1 MATTFGDVYQRL
13 SDCYPDPRE
22 RGRRFEP
29 LMEKVLRTDRAFR
42 ARFAKVWPWSEW
54 PGRDG
59 HDNWCDIVAERHD
72 GGLTAIQC
80 KCYDPERTLY
90 QGDLE
95 SFLGRDDARFDEL
108 VVVSTTPNWSPNL
121 LRTLSNRKTPVQ
133 RLDLFGLEATT
144 IDWDA
149 YLEDEAAPLRE
160 RPRKEILDHQ
170 KQALADVFTGLGA
183 HDRGRLI
190 MACGTGK
197 TFTALRAAEEIAG
210 SGGRVL
216 FAAPSIS
223 LVAQALRE
231 WGQDAV
237 LPIRAF
243 AVCSDARV
251 AGDDTGAH
259 PYDLPIP
266 PTTDPRR
273 LAAAGAEDAP
283 DRLTVVFSTY
293 QSMAVIRDAQAQ
305 GLPPFDLVICD
316 EAHRTTG
323 HTLTGEERS
332 AFLLVHDSEAI
343 HARKRLYMTATPRI
357 YGDAGKAKAEKH
369 NVYLASMDDE
379 ATYGPELHRLGFA
392 SSVEQGLLS
401 DYRVLVLV
409 INERTIARDFQ
420 RHLGDADIALDDL
433 GRVLGCLNGLAKRD
447 PGSDRFKD
455 DPAPMRRAVAF
466 SNTIKKSKYF
476 TELVA
481 AVQDETGVAER
492 AIAVETRHVDG
503 KSGVLRRSRELDW
516 LRTET
521 GIMGDRCHVLSNA
534 RCLTEGIDVP
544 ALDAVLFLQPRKSQ
558 IDVVQAVGR
567 VMRRAQDKRYGY
579 VILPVVVP
587 EGMDPSA
594 ALDRNEVYGHV
605 WEVLQALRSHDERF
619 DAESNQIDLDGKD
632 SKRIGIIGIGS
643 PDGDKKDGTAVA
655 AVAAVQAGLAFG
667 WGEHQDAILARIVLR
682 CGDRKYWAQWA
693 ESVAGIASAHR
704 TRIDALIEGADPAL
718 AQRFDE
724 FVTALQDNLNDSISR
739 EDAAALLS
747 QHLITEPVFEAL
759 FGGSE
764 FTARNP
770 VSQAMQRMIRELEE
784 HGLEAETRELE
795 DFYASVRRRVKG
807 IDSAEG
813 RQRVAAELY
822 DRFFRVAFPR
832 DAERLGIVYTPV
844 EIVDFI
850 NRSVAELLREHFG
863 ASLGDEGVHILDPFT
878 GTGTFIVRLLQ
889 SGVIGPDDLLR
900 KYSREL
906 HANEILL
913 LAYYIAAVNIENAY
927 GDLLA
932 AQQRETE
939 YEPFGGIV
947 LTDTFQSSEAGDRRD
962 TAMFPRN
969 NARIERQ
976 LALDIRV
983 IIGNPPYSRMQGSHE
998 DDNRNQSYPTLDAR
1012 IAESYIAR
1020 SDSKGLK
1027 NPLYDDYVRAIRW
1040 ASDRVRDGDGGIIG
1054 FVTNGGFL
1062 DSKSF
1067 DGFRKTVAAEF
1078 HEVYVYN
1085 LRGNQRTSG
1094 ETSRR
1099 EGGKIFGSGSRAGVA
1114 ILLLVKRPEAV
1125 TEPATIR
1132 YHDIGD
1138 SLSRDEKLAI
1148 IADSKL
1154 KEIAWEEIT
1163 PNAASD
1169 WINQRS
1175 PAFLA
1180 LRPVALVQSEASALN
1195 ALQPLF
1201 GVSSRGLTTARD
1213 AWVFNS
1219 SSSKLRETVDR
1230 QVKFYNAQVE
1240 TLKRGAT
1247 APERDPRRFKW
1258 DGSAEKRA
1266 RRGLRAKVRASG
1278 FHTAAYRPFFQQH
1291 FYMDRVLNNSV
1302 YQLPRLF
1309 PTPDTRT
1316 PCIIVEIGLRA
1327 PGRAPAVLAIDAVPD
1342 IGIGAGASGLA
1353 CQVLPRYAYDLPQEA
1368 LVGASPAP
1376 SEMQRRDNISPATL
1390 AAYCARYGEDVTADH
1405 VLRLC
1410 LRPPALPRVPRALRR
1425 RLGQAVAPHPRGGHR
1440 RGLPRLR

>member
-1 MATTFGDVYQRL
+1 MPATFGDVYAKLCER
-13 SDCYPDPRE
+13 YPDPQQ
-22 RGRRFEP
+22 RGREGFES
-29 LMEKVLRTDRAFR
+29 LVAQILRTDRQFRQRFR
-42 ARFAKVWPWSEW
+42 AVWPWTEW

-59 HDNWCDIVAERHD
+59 HDNWCDIVAERPD

-90 QGDLE
+90 QSDIE

-108 VVVSTTPNWSPNL
+108 IVVSTTPNWSPNL

-149 YLEDEAAPLRE
+149 YLDDEAAPLRE

-170 KQALADVFTGLGA
+170 KQALTDVFAGFED
-183 HDRGRLI
+183 HDRGKLI

-243 AVCSDARV
+243 AVCSDAKV
-251 AGDDTGAH
+251 AGDGVGAH

-266 PTTDPRR
+266 PTTDPGR

-293 QSMAVIRDAQAQ
+293 QSMAVIRDAQAK

-332 AFLLVHDSEAI
+332 AFLLVHDSAAI
-343 HARKRLYMTATPRI
+343 RARKRLYMTATPRI

-379 ATYGPELHRLGFA
+379 DTYGPELHRLGFA
-392 SSVEQGLLS
+392 ASVERGLLS

-409 INERTIARDFQ
+409 INEGTVARDFQ
-420 RHLGDADIALDDL
+420 RHLGDPDVALDDL

-447 PGSDRFKD
+447 PDSDRFKD

-466 SNTIKKSKYF
+466 SNTIKKSQYF
-476 TELVA
+476 TELVG
-481 AVQDETGVAER
+481 AVQDEAGVAER

-503 KSGVLRRSRELDW
+503 KSGVLRRSRALDW

-521 GIMGDRCHVLSNA
+521 PIMGDRCHVLSNA

-567 VMRRAQDKRYGY
+567 VMRRAEDKRYGY

-619 DAESNQIDLDGKD
+619 NAEINQLDLDGKD

-643 PDGDKKDGTAVA
+643 PDGDEKDGTAA
-655 AVAAVQAGLAFG
+655 AAAATVQAGLALG

-704 TRIDALIEGADPAL
+704 TRIDALIAGADPTL

-724 FVTALQDNLNDSISR
+724 FVAALQDNLNDSISH

-759 FGGSE
+759 FGGSD

-770 VSQAMQRMIRELEE
+770 VSQAMQRMIRELEV

-795 DFYASVRRRVKG
+795 EFYDSVRRRVEG
-807 IDSAEG
+807 VESAEG
-813 RQRVAAELY
+813 RQTVAMELY

-844 EIVDFI
+844 AIVDFI

-863 ASLGDEGVHILDPFT
+863 AALSDEGVHIIDPFT

-889 SGVIGPDDLLR
+889 SGVIGPDDLPR
-900 KYSREL
+900 KYSQEL

-927 GDLLA
+927 GDMLT
-932 AQQRETE
+932 AQQREAE

-983 IIGNPPYSRMQGSHE
+983 IISNPPWSQKQGRHE
-998 DDNRNQSYPTLDAR
+998 DDNANQPYPTLDAR
-1012 IAESYIAR
+1012 IAENYIAY
-1020 SDSKGLK
+1020 SDSKGNK
-1027 NPLYDDYVRAIRW
+1027 NTLYDSYVRAIRW
-1040 ASDRVRDGDGGIIG
+1040 ASDRVRDGDGGIVG
-1054 FVTNGGFL
+1054 FVTNSGFL
-1062 DSKSF
+1062 DGKSF
-1067 DGFRKTVAAEF
+1067 DGVRKVLAAEF
-1078 HEVYVYN
+1078 HAIYVYN

-1114 ILLLVKRPEAV
+1114 ILLLVKRPESVTAPAV
-1125 TEPATIR
+1125 IHYR
-1132 YHDIGD
+1132 DIGD
-1138 SLSRDEKLAI
+1138 SLSRDVKLATVEQ
-1148 IADSKL
+1148 ATL
-1154 KEIAWEEIT
+1154 ETVPWQTIT
-1163 PNAASD
+1163 PNAQGD

-1175 PAFLA
+1175 PEYLA
-1180 LRPVALVQSEASALN
+1180 LRPVALIPSEPNPPTAPH
-1195 ALQPLF
+1195 PLF
-1201 GVSSRGLTTARD
+1201 TRSARGIETGRD
-1213 AWVFNS
+1213 AWVLNS
-1219 SSSKLRETVDR
+1219 SSPKLHDSGEPASSVLQRAGR
-1230 QVKFYNAQVE
+1230 GVK
-1240 TLKRGAT
+1240 
-1247 APERDPRRFKW
+1247 PRRH
-1258 DGSAEKRA
+1258 STRA
-1266 RRGLRAKVRASG
+1266 RL
-1278 FHTAAYRPFFQQH
+1278 
-1291 FYMDRVLNNSV
+1291 
-1302 YQLPRLF
+1302 
-1309 PTPDTRT
+1309 
-1316 PCIIVEIGLRA
+1316 
-1327 PGRAPAVLAIDAVPD
+1327 
-1342 IGIGAGASGLA
+1342 
-1353 CQVLPRYAYDLPQEA
+1353 
-1368 LVGASPAP
+1368 
-1376 SEMQRRDNISPATL
+1376 
-1390 AAYCARYGEDVTADH
+1390 
-1405 VLRLC
+1405 
-1410 LRPPALPRVPRALRR
+1410 
-1425 RLGQAVAPHPRGGHR
+1425 
-1440 RGLPRLR
+1440 